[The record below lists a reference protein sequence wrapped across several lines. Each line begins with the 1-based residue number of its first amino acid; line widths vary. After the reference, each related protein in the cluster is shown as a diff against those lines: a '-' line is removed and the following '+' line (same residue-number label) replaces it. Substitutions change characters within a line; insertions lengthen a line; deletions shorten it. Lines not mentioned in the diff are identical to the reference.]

1 MRAEEQKREKYLPT
15 LLVQQIRL
23 QWYKDCR
30 GGNAAAQRNQYPR
43 AMRLPKD
50 FFSYYP
56 FGLPTHFAS
65 IIQRPD
71 GFQID
76 RDCRRLMEWK
86 PNGTMRLHPFELIQ
100 QEHGIH
106 VRYDC
111 FYTPPELQAQKQ
123 EIDECHQALSEV
135 LGKTE
140 RRLVLQII
148 DAKDRIAEDT
158 SIDSFTAGFELAWKL
173 SAELNH
179 YENEQSVSCRTAMG
193 LGARFASKEAE
204 K

>member
-1 MRAEEQKREKYLPT
+1 MRQNSNQTKHLPT

-100 QEHGIH
+100 QEPGIH
-106 VRYDC
+106 VRYRNDWHIGAMPER
-111 FYTPPELQAQKQ
+111 YTYDKRAVCNGRFRDWDTG
-123 EIDECHQALSEV
+123 IWYYV
-135 LGKTE
+135 LDILNVMPLTE
-140 RRLVLQII
+140 PTDSL
-148 DAKDRIAEDT
+148 T
-158 SIDSFTAGFELAWKL
+158 SFTDREPNKIYTQIDRLW
-173 SAELNH
+173 
-179 YENEQSVSCRTAMG
+179 
-193 LGARFASKEAE
+193 
-204 K
+204 